1 VTIGGDT
8 LKSLPS
14 IQKKYFDSLWLA
26 PTAEL
31 VFIDTRISQ
40 ETSEL
45 KQRQFQLT
53 LSPFIGIAAGWRA
66 FSARAVTGSAENAS
80 TKVNFLYSDLGYE
93 LLSRGDSRFG
103 LITLIGGGYSQYST
117 SNKVG
122 AVFPLATT
130 SIYYPFLEQII
141 NYGVSDRA
149 RFMGSLQLQFPKF
162 SNDNQN
168 GPSQISGSFGLKSG
182 LGLRLNLSNHFSV
195 ENGIT
200 YQYSQWSLKNN
211 TAVAEVIYG
220 VQGSAYYRF

>member
-1 VTIGGDT
+1 
-8 LKSLPS
+8 
-14 IQKKYFDSLWLA
+14 
-26 PTAEL
+26 
-31 VFIDTRISQ
+31 
-40 ETSEL
+40 
-45 KQRQFQLT
+45 
-53 LSPFIGIAAGWRA
+53 
-66 FSARAVTGSAENAS
+66 
-80 TKVNFLYSDLGYE
+80 
-93 LLSRGDSRFG
+93 